1 MGHETTQTQAATME
15 IGLLIGSLDQLEDVA
30 AWGYDYAEISPGLL
44 GVGEEVGTVEQEAL
58 EQIQASPVPVTAMC
72 GFWLG
77 QEWSVP
83 ILTTHTCASM

>member
-44 GVGEEVGTVEQEAL
+44 GVGEERWN
-58 EQIQASPVPVTAMC
+58 C
-72 GFWLG
+72 
-77 QEWSVP
+77 
-83 ILTTHTCASM
+83 